1 MYSLED
7 KTFPKCFDGGPSQ
20 KTLSEMKLLQQKLK
34 IVYSKKLK
42 QQTGELFK
50 RKAAEAGEIPE
61 YLEVEKVMRKIDEDI
76 PYYLNQLEE
85 HFGPGG
91 MVNVSSDKTS
101 TPSQKHV
108 SS

>member
-1 MYSLED
+1 LED
-7 KTFPKCFDGGPSQ
+7 KSFPKCFDGEPDQ
-20 KTLSEMKLLQQKLK
+20 KTLSEIKLLQQKLK

-42 QQTGELFK
+42 QQSGELFR

-61 YLEVEKVMRKIDEDI
+61 YSEVEKVMGKIDADI
-76 PYYLNQLEE
+76 PDYLDQLEQ

-101 TPSQKHV
+101 TPAQKHV
-108 SS
+108 ST